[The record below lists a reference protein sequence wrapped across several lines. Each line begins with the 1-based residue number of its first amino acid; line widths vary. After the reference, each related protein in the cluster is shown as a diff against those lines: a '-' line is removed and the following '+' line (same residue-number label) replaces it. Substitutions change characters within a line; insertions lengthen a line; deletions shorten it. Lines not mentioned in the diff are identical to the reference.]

1 MPSSVHS
8 QDNDQSMVD
17 AQNQEHEQTELQQ
30 QQQELPEPALE
41 EKRIVV
47 VRSPSLATAWVVADR
62 IGLDRIALHQ
72 C

>member
-47 VRSPSLATAWVVADR
+47 VRSPSLATA
-62 IGLDRIALHQ
+62 
-72 C
+72 

>member
-17 AQNQEHEQTELQQ
+17 AQNQEHEQTEQ
-30 QQQELPEPALE
+30 QQQEQEQALE

-47 VRSPSLATAWVVADR
+47 VRGPSLATSWTVADR
-62 IGLDRIALHQ
+62 TGLDRIGFH
-72 C
+72 

>member
-17 AQNQEHEQTELQQ
+17 AQNQEHEQTEQQQQ
-30 QQQELPEPALE
+30 QQQEQEQALE

-47 VRSPSLATAWVVADR
+47 VRGPSLADR
-62 IGLDRIALHQ
+62 TGLDRLGFH
-72 C
+72 

>member
-17 AQNQEHEQTELQQ
+17 AQNQEHEQAEQQ
-30 QQQELPEPALE
+30 QQQEPEPEPELE

-47 VRSPSLATAWVVADR
+47 VRGPSLATS
-62 IGLDRIALHQ
+62 
-72 C
+72 

>member
-30 QQQELPEPALE
+30 LQQEQEQALE

-47 VRSPSLATAWVVADR
+47 VRGPSLATS
-62 IGLDRIALHQ
+62 
-72 C
+72 